1 MKITKSKLKNTLLN
15 GIEII
20 AFISGITGCVF
31 SMLGLFLFILPIE
44 ILNTFSKWIWEETSP
59 LLKVLGNLI
68 FFTITL
74 VPLIFFFI
82 SLFGMLL
89 GFISYKL
96 AEKKSA
102 KFAIYLNMVSLIL
115 SLAAGIVVFLLL
127 SKAAW

>member
-44 ILNTFSKWIWEETSP
+44 ILNTFSKWIWEEASP
-59 LLKVLGNLI
+59 LIKVLGNII
-68 FFTITL
+68 FFTVTFA
-74 VPLIFFFI
+74 PLIFFFI

-115 SLAAGIVVFLLL
+115 SLAAGIVVFLSL

>member
-59 LLKVLGNLI
+59 LIKVLGNII
-68 FFTITL
+68 FFTVTFA
-74 VPLIFFFI
+74 PLIFFFI

-115 SLAAGIVVFLLL
+115 SLAAGIVVFLSL